1 MKTSTRW
8 VILLGSFVAY
18 LFDALEI
25 VILSL
30 ALPSMRADLGMS
42 VVQGGL
48 LATVTLLGIGA
59 SSVSIGRLADRHGRK
74 KALLVSLS
82 MFGLCTTLVGLA
94 PSLGWIMLL
103 RLLAGFGLG
112 GVWAIVST
120 YVVETWEPKYRGRA
134 VAFVMSA
141 FPVGGIIAAGIA
153 GALDTNWRLMFMVS
167 GIGVIVPI
175 VIVLFAFTESAEWKE
190 AVQKRS
196 ENGSDEK
203 YRMRDLFGR
212 DLIRSTVLGTIVC
225 SLALLGYWGASA
237 WLPTF
242 LADDR
247 GISAGTV
254 AFFISVLNIGMFL
267 GYNVFGIIAD
277 KIGRKPALIVSLA
290 GTGLILP
297 LYAVAATET
306 SLLIL
311 GPAYAFFAVFTGIL
325 GSYLSELFPTEL
337 RATGAG
343 FCFNIGRGVSAL
355 APLLLG
361 YLATSIGFAGGFVVC
376 GVLFLLSAAVVTLLP
391 KTQSKTTAAVPSVR
405 PKEGVQ

>member
-1 MKTSTRW
+1 MSTTTKW
-8 VILLGSFVAY
+8 VILFGSFVAY

-25 VILSL
+25 VVLSL
-30 ALPSMRADLGMS
+30 ALPSMRADLGFS

-48 LATVTLLGIGA
+48 LATATLLGIGA

-74 KALLVSLS
+74 KALLVSLII
-82 MFGLCTTLVGLA
+82 FGVCTTLVGFA
-94 PSLGWIMLL
+94 PTLGWIMLL
-103 RLLAGFGLG
+103 RVLAGFGLG

-134 VAFVMSA
+134 VGFVMSA
-141 FPVGGIIAAGIA
+141 FPVGGILAAGIA
-153 GALDTNWRLMFMVS
+153 GVFDTDWRSMFVVA
-167 GIGVIVPI
+167 GIGTIVPI
-175 VIVLFAFTESAEWKE
+175 AIVLFAFSESAEWQR
-190 AVQKRS
+190 AVHDRAT
-196 ENGSDEK
+196 GTSDTTF
-203 YRMRDLFGR
+203 RTRDLFGR
-212 DLIRSTVLGTIVC
+212 DLVRSTVLGTTVC

-254 AFFISVLNIGMFL
+254 AFFVSVLNVGMFL
-267 GYNVFGIIAD
+267 GYNVFGVIAD
-277 KIGRKPALIVSLA
+277 KIGRKRALMISLA

-297 LYAVAATET
+297 LYALATTET
-306 SLLIL
+306 SLLVL

-343 FCFNIGRGVSAL
+343 FCFNVGRGVSAL

-376 GVLFLLSAAVVTLLP
+376 GVLFLTAAAVVTLLP
-391 KTQSKTTAAVPSVR
+391 ATQNAPGGAVSVTR
-405 PKEGVQ
+405 HQEATR